1 MSSAFSVK
9 QVGGVFAVFGPGL
22 TLSMQSRA
30 DADAA
35 ARALN
40 EQRRQLRIVHD
51 PERGC
56 GRCPFVSLE
65 DEDGYP
71 HAHHGPTGPAAPRP
85 TAPAA
90 APAPAPPPSACAA
103 LPAGAGS
110 VAGWW
115 VGHRDHQIAVTG
127 ADLVAEGVTPGPA
140 IGRALA
146 EVRAAMLDG
155 RVAGREQQ
163 LALALGV
170 ARGERP

>member
-1 MSSAFSVK
+1 MSSACSVK

-71 HAHHGPTGPAAPRP
+71 HAYCGTKGPAELGPKAPK
-85 TAPAA
+85 
-90 APAPAPPPSACAA
+90 PAPEDCPLRSGDVVVTR
-103 LPAGAGS
+103 GAS
-110 VAGWW
+110 
-115 VGHRDHQIAVTG
+115 
-127 ADLVAEGVTPGPA
+127 
-140 IGRALA
+140 
-146 EVRAAMLDG
+146 
-155 RVAGREQQ
+155 
-163 LALALGV
+163 
-170 ARGERP
+170 